1 MRRRPSWRAIAE
13 HGLRSLEILEA
24 ARTRTPAA
32 TRSITEAMLRLAY
45 LELDDRSDNPAA
57 PPAGRYRLFVKSGD
71 LYGIDSDSN
80 VTAY

>member
-1 MRRRPSWRAIAE
+1 MANLFGRIRPRGSHPAPDV
-13 HGLRSLEILEA
+13 LEQ
-24 ARTRTPAA
+24 ARTRTPVAV
-32 TRSITEAMLRLAY
+32 RSITEGMLRLPFV
-45 LELDDRSDNPAA
+45 ELDDRSDNPAA